1 MAAQNE
7 ADTRFDWLLALIQD
21 ACAARHSP
29 AASYTLFESLYY
41 D

>member
-1 MAAQNE
+1 MVEQNE

-29 AASYTLFESLYY
+29 TAYSTRFESL
-41 D
+41 